1 MRNAIAGMID
11 SGALLGRKGDGGRL
25 EGYWNLS
32 MAIREGDEE
41 VAGMVG
47 RVRGWELDIMKVSY
61 MLCLFLFDCSERVR
75 RNIIISIEVEGK
87 TRGIFFRMMVSK
99 LILYIL
105 FFLCSI
111 LLPSCCVRSFT
122 VLSSFSVTILPAFL
136 TLPST
141 FPVWNSA
148 TVRCRTRNGTSSST
162 TTPFSSIPPSS

>member
-87 TRGIFFRMMVSK
+87 TTGI
-99 LILYIL
+99 L
-105 FFLCSI
+105 
-111 LLPSCCVRSFT
+111 
-122 VLSSFSVTILPAFL
+122 
-136 TLPST
+136 
-141 FPVWNSA
+141 
-148 TVRCRTRNGTSSST
+148 
-162 TTPFSSIPPSS
+162 